1 MKYIALIGINLIYA
15 CTAIFTKMASQQ
27 EFMSWQYILWIS
39 GAVAVIGIY
48 ALLWQ
53 QVIARMPVSTAYMF
67 KGTSLIFVMLIS
79 ALLFNEMITLCN
91 IIGSV
96 VIIVG
101 ILLYAR
107 ADDRYNKKGS
117 IPV

>member
-1 MKYIALIGINLIYA
+1 MKYLALIGINLIYA
-15 CTAIFTKMASQQ
+15 CTAIFTKMASLQ
-27 EFMSWQYILWIS
+27 EFLSWQYILWIS
-39 GAVAVIGIY
+39 GAIIVIGIY

-53 QVIARMPVSTAYMF
+53 QIIARIPISTAYMF

-79 ALLFNEMITLCN
+79 ALLFNEAITICN

-107 ADDRYNKKGS
+107 VDGRYNKKES
-117 IPV
+117 KPL